1 MEANV
6 IDREALK
13 RLDEQKQKAVKTG
26 KIVRKDESTDS
37 RVQDKK

>member
-1 MEANV
+1 MDANT

-13 RLDEQKQKAVKTG
+13 RMNEQKQKAVQTG